1 MDEILGLGR
10 AERLHGLFHDY
21 GERWQITEH
30 ESGAW
35 TAVERPTPTAL
46 RVIAACTIEELRTKL
61 EDASNA

>member
-1 MDEILGLGR
+1 MDAIPLGR
-10 AERLHGLFHDY
+10 AERLYGLLHDY

-46 RVIAACTIEELRTKL
+46 RVIAACTIEELRIKL
-61 EDASNA
+61 EDA